1 MASLI
6 LLCLLLF
13 TDLIN
18 CVFSYM
24 CVYVYVC
31 VHSIY
36 THLSHIHRYLH
47 KVSSL
52 LLCLLRGTSNNII
65 TARQFN
71 HVLSDT
77 SKIEELRKKI
87 FLPVSFVY

>member
-1 MASLI
+1 
-6 LLCLLLF
+6 
-13 TDLIN
+13 
-18 CVFSYM
+18 M

-52 LLCLLRGTSNNII
+52 LLCLLSGIGSNII
-65 TARQFN
+65 TAKQFN
-71 HVLSDT
+71 HVISDT
-77 SKIEELRKKI
+77 PKIEELRQKNIFACLLCLLKK
-87 FLPVSFVY
+87 